1 MMTTIFLIFDNAEIW
16 RDKSNKRIIAKKPLK
31 TWNVDVNNL
40 VISTLV
46 ETKTNSKYLIG
57 YLNKVIRPLV
67 LILSKMSWYVETFK
81 VKDGVKD
88 KNNIL
93 MSFRID
99 DEKLLEKYKTI
110 LTKNEDFKSIELNA
124 NQNIFTKNEVF
135 H

>member
-31 TWNVDVNNL
+31 TWDVDVNNL

>member
-16 RDKSNKRIIAKKPLK
+16 RDKSNKRIITKKPLK
-31 TWNVDVNNL
+31 TWDVDVNNL

>member
-31 TWNVDVNNL
+31 TWDVDVNNL

-81 VKDGVKD
+81 VKDGVED

-93 MSFRID
+93 MSFRIN